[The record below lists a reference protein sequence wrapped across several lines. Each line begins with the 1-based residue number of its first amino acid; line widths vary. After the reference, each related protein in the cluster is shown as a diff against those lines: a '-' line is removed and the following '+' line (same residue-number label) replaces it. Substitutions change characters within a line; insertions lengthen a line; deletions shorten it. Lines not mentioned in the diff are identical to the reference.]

1 MSNHHDTSEPS
12 PRGVL
17 DPAWEDELRRG
28 QAEEGESGS
37 VEPELETLA
46 LLRHLREPDT
56 LAPQQ
61 LDDLWR
67 SIAAEVAPTVVPWWR
82 KAWLWWSAPALAAA
96 AVLAVI
102 VIDDPKREDAAV
114 AREDARAD
122 RKQEQKRAEAMPAP
136 SAAPEAAITAT
147 GEARSGALGGAGGAA
162 ADDAV
167 AQRESDEGQLD
178 EFEASFQQLAP
189 YGRRAIRGSLDES
202 YDDLRSHLLADA
214 KGATP

>member
-1 MSNHHDTSEPS
+1 MTNHHDTSES
-12 PRGVL
+12 RPRGVL

-28 QAEEGESGS
+28 QAEEGETGS

-67 SIAAEVAPTVVPWWR
+67 SIAAEVAPKVVPWWR
-82 KAWLWWSAPALAAA
+82 KAWVWWSAPALAAA

-102 VIDDPKREDAAV
+102 VIQDPKQEAAAV
-114 AREDARAD
+114 AREDARAE
-122 RKQEQKRAEAMPAP
+122 RKQAERRAEAEPAVMPT
-136 SAAPEAAITAT
+136 AAPEAIA
-147 GEARSGALGGAGGAA
+147 GEGAARSGAAAPTA
-162 ADDAV
+162 ADDTFAM
-167 AQRESDEGQLD
+167 RESDKGELD
-178 EFEASFQQLAP
+178 QFEASFQQLAP

-202 YDDLRSHLLADA
+202 YDDLRSNLLADA